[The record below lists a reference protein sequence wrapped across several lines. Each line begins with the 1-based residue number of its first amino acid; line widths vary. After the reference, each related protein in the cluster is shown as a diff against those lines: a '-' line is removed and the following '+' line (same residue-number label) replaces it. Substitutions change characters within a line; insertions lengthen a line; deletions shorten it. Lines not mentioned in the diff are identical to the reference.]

1 MAEKKKTYEEALK
14 RLEEI
19 MSKIDSGT
27 LDIDSLSDNLKQ
39 AQGLLAF
46 CRDKLHRVD
55 QEIQQLLQ
63 EESASDEK

>member
-1 MAEKKKTYEEALK
+1 
-14 RLEEI
+14 

-27 LDIDSLSDNLKQ
+27 LDIDSLSDNLKE